1 MPDVTISIWTA
12 AVGFFLG
19 FLAYF
24 FKKWCPSLY
33 VHILTAILG
42 IGWIVYVFLDQGF
55 IKTVSI
61 FLYLYLAFLALR
73 YRKEAKPN

>member
-55 IKTVSI
+55 IKTVPI
-61 FLYLYLAFLALR
+61 FFIFGSVD
-73 YRKEAKPN
+73 EHFS